1 VDDARAFLPFTPDTY
16 NGSVQRVLA
25 ATLTIGAIAWSVGLF
40 VAPYALTRGSPTV
53 AAIAAAIYQVTG
65 RICHQRPERSFHLSG
80 VQLPVCARCTGL
92 YASAAVGALVA
103 WLASTRPRAPRR
115 TRLLIVLAALPM
127 ALSVGFEFVGLVYSS
142 NTLRAV
148 SAVPLGAVAGWI
160 FVQSLRAEAIAAG
173 RSSAGSMRYDA
184 KGI

>member
-1 VDDARAFLPFTPDTY
+1 
-16 NGSVQRVLA
+16 VQRVLA

-40 VAPYALTRGSPTV
+40 AAPYALTSGSPRLATV
-53 AAIAAAIYQVTG
+53 AAAIYQVTG

-80 VQLPVCARCTGL
+80 VQLPVCGRCTGL
-92 YASAAVGALVA
+92 YVSAAAGALMA
-103 WLASTRPRAPRR
+103 WLASRKPRAPRR
-115 TRLLIVLAALPM
+115 TRLVIVLAAVPT

-142 NTLRAV
+142 NMLRAL
-148 SAVPLGAVAGWI
+148 SALPLGAVAGWI